1 MPLQLSEI
9 NYGLIDEIAK
19 LEPYG
24 KGNSKPSFAVKNLTV
39 RGARVL
45 GKDKNVLK
53 LNLTDGNL
61 FIDGIFF
68 GDVDAFEEEVK
79 NSYGEME
86 YMKLLDGNARG
97 IKIDFVYYPEINE
110 YMGNKKVQ
118 IVINNFRIAQ

>member
-1 MPLQLSEI
+1 M
-9 NYGLIDEIAK
+9 
-19 LEPYG
+19 
-24 KGNSKPSFAVKNLTV
+24 
-39 RGARVL
+39 L

-68 GDVDAFEEEVK
+68 GYVDAFEEEVK

-97 IKIDFVYYPEINE
+97 IKMDFVYYPEINE